1 LTLSIVLFGAIIK
14 LVKRVQDDNCQTA
27 CLLRGASFHG
37 GIVGKGL
44 IKIIEK
50 KTVWEGRFLRLALT
64 TYIDSYGTVREWES
78 FERVNCKGIVAV
90 IPVTDNKKVLLT
102 KQFRPPVNGY
112 VIEFPAGLNDREDTL
127 EEAAKRELLEETGY
141 TAREMI
147 FLTEGPMSS
156 GASGE
161 ILTVFLAK
169 GLEFKGIGERDETE
183 DIEVLKVLINEL
195 DYKLSVLQSEG
206 NLVDLKIFG
215 LIELAKRYL

>member
-1 LTLSIVLFGAIIK
+1 MK
-14 LVKRVQDDNCQTA
+14 
-27 CLLRGASFHG
+27 
-37 GIVGKGL
+37 KGP

-90 IPVTDNKKVLLT
+90 VPVTDNKEVLLT
-102 KQFRPPVNGY
+102 RQFRPPVNGY
-112 VIEFPAGLNDREDTL
+112 VIEFPAGLNDRGDTL

-141 TAREMI
+141 AAREMI

-169 GLEFKGIGERDETE
+169 DIALNQVQGQGIIEKDETE
-183 DIEVLKVLINEL
+183 DIEVLKIPITEL
-195 DYKLSVLQSEG
+195 YQKLDELRLEG
-206 NLVDLKIFG
+206 NHIDLKIFG
-215 LIELAKRYL
+215 LIELAKKYLTF

>member
-1 LTLSIVLFGAIIK
+1 M
-14 LVKRVQDDNCQTA
+14 
-27 CLLRGASFHG
+27 
-37 GIVGKGL
+37 GKDV
-44 IKIIEK
+44 IRIIEK
-50 KTVWEGRFLRLALT
+50 KTVWEGRFLKLVLT

-78 FERVNCKGIVAV
+78 LERVNCKGIVAV
-90 IPVTDNKKVLLT
+90 VPVTNNKEVLLT
-102 KQFRPPVNGY
+102 RQFRPPVNGY
-112 VIEFPAGLNDREDTL
+112 VIEFPAGLNDRGDTL

-141 TAREMI
+141 AAREMI

-161 ILTVFLAK
+161 ILTAFLAK